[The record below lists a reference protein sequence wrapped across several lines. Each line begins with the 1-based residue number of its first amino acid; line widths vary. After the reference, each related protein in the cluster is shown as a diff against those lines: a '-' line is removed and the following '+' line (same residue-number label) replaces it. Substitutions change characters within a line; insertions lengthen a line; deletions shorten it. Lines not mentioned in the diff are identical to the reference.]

1 MFDFQNDIFYGRNGK
16 TLQRDSSVYHIIF
29 IKVVNKKAQNRT
41 KCDTRKYSHINIHV
55 RHTFNRD
62 RSNND

>member
-1 MFDFQNDIFYGRNGK
+1 MFDLQIDIFYRRNGK
-16 TLQRDSSVYHIIF
+16 TLQRDSSVHHIIF

-41 KCDTRKYSHINIHV
+41 KTRKYSHINIHV
-55 RHTFNRD
+55 RHSFNRD